1 MVELVDTLGLEPSAA
16 RRGGSTPSIPTI
28 YSFVCYRTNYNS
40 FEIIIM
46 QKTIN
51 TFSNNN
57 FLNDQD
63 AIDRIFTHIDNGTT
77 DLGSE
82 VWKEPVE
89 NYHTQERFD
98 LEIALLRRLPI
109 PFCPSAALI
118 ENGSY
123 IARRASGT
131 PLLVVRDEDGKVR
144 AFINACRHRGMKVAN
159 GNGCKKKAFVCPY
172 HAWSYALD
180 GSLKNIPGQNGFPNL
195 DNKDN
200 GLVEVN
206 ATEKGGLVY
215 VQQEGVIDSNFIN
228 NSLDC
233 LGPNAVLF
241 DQSEVTDET
250 NWKLLTETL
259 LEGYHI
265 KSLHKKTF
273 YPYGLNNINV
283 VETDGPNSRIIFPF
297 KRIEKI
303 RDIES
308 KKRKLNGVA
317 TSVYHL
323 FPNASISVLS
333 KHTSLTIMEPLSPSS
348 VKTVSYLVYNDEGGA
363 KSLSLEEV
371 KKDAQFV
378 NESGQSEDREAAR
391 AIQETVTTTANTHL
405 TFGLFEK
412 AIVNF
417 HKSLASRINN

>member
-98 LEIALLRRLPI
+98 LEVALLRRLPI

-131 PLLVVRDEDGKVR
+131 PLLVVRG
-144 AFINACRHRGMKVAN
+144 
-159 GNGCKKKAFVCPY
+159 
-172 HAWSYALD
+172 
-180 GSLKNIPGQNGFPNL
+180 
-195 DNKDN
+195 
-200 GLVEVN
+200 
-206 ATEKGGLVY
+206 
-215 VQQEGVIDSNFIN
+215 
-228 NSLDC
+228 
-233 LGPNAVLF
+233 
-241 DQSEVTDET
+241 
-250 NWKLLTETL
+250 
-259 LEGYHI
+259 
-265 KSLHKKTF
+265 
-273 YPYGLNNINV
+273 
-283 VETDGPNSRIIFPF
+283 
-297 KRIEKI
+297 
-303 RDIES
+303 
-308 KKRKLNGVA
+308 
-317 TSVYHL
+317 
-323 FPNASISVLS
+323 
-333 KHTSLTIMEPLSPSS
+333 
-348 VKTVSYLVYNDEGGA
+348 
-363 KSLSLEEV
+363 
-371 KKDAQFV
+371 
-378 NESGQSEDREAAR
+378 
-391 AIQETVTTTANTHL
+391 
-405 TFGLFEK
+405 
-412 AIVNF
+412 
-417 HKSLASRINN
+417 